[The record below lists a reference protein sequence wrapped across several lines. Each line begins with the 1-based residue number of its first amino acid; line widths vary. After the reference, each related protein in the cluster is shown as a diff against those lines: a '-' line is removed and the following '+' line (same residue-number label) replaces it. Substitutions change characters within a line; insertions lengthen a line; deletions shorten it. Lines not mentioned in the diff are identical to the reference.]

1 MFLKFFTAENNP
13 DNRFIVSYLLLIKEV
28 KQMQISFLDQASLWG
43 QVFEIAVKRGVL
55 QKLIH
60 EKLLINNHP
69 IVQHW
74 QNFKNAAIKNH
85 LIKSLKL
92 TKDENSQA
100 WVESMVRHLLVLGYG
115 LGWTTMRECL
125 KQTPVSK
132 LKLEAIWCPL
142 VFPGEVQ
149 KPDIEPEKTAQEFK
163 QAFNLT
169 GNPDLGLVE
178 KGKPARADFLL
189 WLSPDENSTTK
200 KRDHFIFCFEFSY
213 NVPSKLADFS
223 HENAHREE
231 VSRYARYID
240 SRGVFSRVCAEVEG
254 EEFSISE
261 KIKNHLLPF
270 SGSDKPLYKLCQASS
285 YTERLIH
292 LLKTKGKLEG
302 ACIARAIA
310 ITSNGCESIAA
321 NFNDQPDTRIELMK
335 SLGEAYRKFS
345 KPEDNIPDYLNKE
358 ILAVFKRLVQS
369 LPGDFSKQAKQLIPE
384 PNLETNISY
393 RFEENIEEFYNSNQ
407 EVSRE
412 NIILAVEETEA
423 LHKFFN
429 GNPQDHFIK
438 ELPQTERIQ
447 LRKVHESAVIASLKS
462 AQTGKINVIALEG
475 NPGIG
480 KTTAV
485 VKFLEKQSEGFMFLY
500 ISPRVVINRD
510 VTDKLAKNNGN
521 YSGIATLTTNANL
534 INLAPKWYKENFNS
548 KRFIDSAVV
557 FDGVENLNL
566 PDGNTIFITPA
577 QEHEIDAKIVSAT
590 KAKNALNERD
600 YKIESIH
607 RPGVL
612 KTLATSARKL
622 LEVNPKINQL
632 VITAATQGYR
642 SLDNKTTINALE
654 ELFKSKADSKPGI
667 RERSDFSQRIPT
679 IIVMVDE
686 VTGDGA
692 GALFVHKLEE
702 WLHKQF
708 IEYFQGKSPFKVILI
723 MADASLSNE
732 VILNNYLS
740 HNKAPDKVL
749 LSKSRGNEPFRMTG
763 TNVKVGLRKY
773 PTVHIMTNSYPASQ
787 LTIEYSMQLAKV
799 TPGLAKDGRKQ
810 TIRQAIRGKL
820 DAENLNN
827 AYKEIAN
834 GLKEGAEQLIF
845 FAQDKAFL
853 RQLRSRLIEGKDA
866 LCKSED
872 VAILDHSIL
881 PHERLELVK
890 ENTRDKKRVFLMTS
904 SGARGVSF
912 PKTDWIIATIPRFN
926 IESALMEVAQ
936 LIYRGRGMYTDSETG
951 LQVSGDNKNRRLVM
965 LINDCIIKDDI
976 EDNTEDKKRD
986 FTRRWLRQSS
996 DLLTLLMM
1004 LRSTIYTRIKGD
1016 AGLKKQ
1022 KIAFVPVGSIGD
1034 EELLHLMSDDLQSFL
1049 QEARVFIYDDHSD
1062 DHKGTVKKTQQ
1073 LIEEIFANFKL
1084 EGRAPDRNT
1093 RSYIEYHT
1101 LEAFVQVVSKNSSQ
1115 LLPSL
1120 ENTDLIIP
1128 ENLTCIGTFWIEDWG
1143 KRKIGETFTFEGWRK
1158 NTGRKID
1165 ELLSKLWVICNEKSD
1180 FPPKLKH
1187 PARELY
1193 IILKQ
1198 EKEALTQEYSTL
1210 QNLQTENIIV
1220 SIPLDYPHFWHK
1232 QELDT
1237 PKQRLEDPESW
1248 QKSLGKTLTPQ
1259 GLVMPVIAK
1268 YDGIPWVAVAG
1279 RKVFDQLETTFS
1291 DRYFMISSELNLLN
1305 TILLEDNL

>member
-1 MFLKFFTAENNP
+1 MFPKFFTAENNP
-13 DNRFIVSYLLLIKEV
+13 YTRLIVSYLLLIKEV

-69 IVQHW
+69 IVEHW
-74 QNFKNAAIKNH
+74 QKFKNADIKNQ
-85 LIKSLKL
+85 LIKTLKL
-92 TKDENSQA
+92 TDQNYHE

-115 LGWTTMRECL
+115 LGWTTTRECL
-125 KQTPVSK
+125 KKTPVSK

-149 KPDIEPEKTAQEFK
+149 KPDIEPEKTAKEFK

-213 NVPSKLADFS
+213 NVPNELADFS

-231 VSRYARYID
+231 VSRYARHID

-285 YTERLIH
+285 YTEQLVKLLESQGRL
-292 LLKTKGKLEG
+292 ED

-310 ITSNGCESIAA
+310 ITSNGRESIAA
-321 NFNDQPDTRIELMK
+321 NFNDQPDTRVKLMQ
-335 SLGEAYRKFS
+335 SLGQAYRNTLKL
-345 KPEDNIPDYLNKE
+345 KNDAPNQLNEE
-358 ILAVFKRLVQS
+358 IITVFKRLVQS

-393 RFEENIEEFYNSNQ
+393 RFQENIEGFYNSNQ

-423 LHKFFN
+423 LHKFFD
-429 GNPQDHFIK
+429 GNPLDHFIQ
-438 ELPQTERIQ
+438 ELPQTEKIQ
-447 LRKVHESAVIASLKS
+447 LRKVHESAVIASLNS

-510 VTDKLAKNNGN
+510 VTDKLARKNGN
-521 YSGIATLTTNANL
+521 YSGISTLTTNANL
-534 INLAPKWYKENFNS
+534 INLAPKWYKENYNLQ
-548 KRFIDSAVV
+548 RFIDSAVV

-600 YKIESIH
+600 YKIESIR

-622 LEVNPKINQL
+622 LELNPKINQL
-632 VITAATQGYR
+632 VMTAATQGYR
-642 SLDNKTTINALE
+642 SLDDKTTINALE
-654 ELFKSKADSKPGI
+654 ELFKNKADSKPGI
-667 RERSDFSQRIPT
+667 KERSEFSQRIPT

-708 IEYFQGKSPFKVILI
+708 IEHFDGKKSPFKVILI

-740 HNKAPDKVL
+740 HKIKAPDKVL

-763 TNVKVGLRKY
+763 TNVKVGIRKY

-799 TPGLAKDGRKQ
+799 TPGLTKDSRKQ
-810 TIRQAIRGKL
+810 TIRQAIREKL
-820 DAENLNN
+820 DTENLNN

-853 RQLRSRLIEGKDA
+853 RQLKSRLTEGKDA
-866 LCKSED
+866 LCKSQD

-951 LQVSGDNKNRRLVM
+951 LQVSGDNKNRHLVM
-965 LINDCIIKDDI
+965 LINDCII
-976 EDNTEDKKRD
+976 EDNIEDKKRD
-986 FTRRWLRQSS
+986 FTRLWLRQSS

-1004 LRSTIYTRIKGD
+1004 LRSTIHTRIKGD
-1016 AGLKKQ
+1016 AGLKRQ

-1034 EELLHLMSDDLQSFL
+1034 EELLHLMSDDVQSFL
-1049 QEARVFIYDDHSD
+1049 QEARVFIYDNHSD
-1062 DHKGTVKKTQQ
+1062 DRKGTVKKTQQ
-1073 LIEEIFANFKL
+1073 LIQEIFANFKL
-1084 EGRAPDRNT
+1084 TGRAPDRNT
-1093 RSYIEYHT
+1093 ISYIEYHT

-1128 ENLTCIGTFWIEDWG
+1128 ENLTCIGDFWIEDWG
-1143 KRKIGETFTFEGWRK
+1143 KRKIEEKFNFEGWRK
-1158 NTGRKID
+1158 NTGKKID
-1165 ELLSKLWVICNEKSD
+1165 ELLSKLWVICNEKSE
-1180 FPPKLKH
+1180 FPPKLKR

-1193 IILKQ
+1193 IILQQ
-1198 EKEALTQEYSTL
+1198 EQEALTQEYSTL
-1210 QNLQTENIIV
+1210 QNLQTENIIL
-1220 SIPLDYPHFWHK
+1220 SIPLDYPHFWNK

-1237 PKQRLEDPESW
+1237 PKQRLEDPELW

-1259 GLVMPVIAK
+1259 GLVMPVIAE
-1268 YDGIPWVAVAG
+1268 YDDIPWVAVVD
-1279 RKVFDQLETTFS
+1279 RRVFDQLETTFS